1 MKDKINEIVE
11 KTQMKEKINTLVEKA
26 QVKERLNSALEK
38 GQEAKKEYESKM
50 KDPNSGPLYRAAAY
64 LVGTLVTILVVST
77 VYRVLHH
84 AVEVH
89 QLASEVEAG
98 PNVRVAVVGMS
109 SDQRTETLLGES
121 KPFQEVT
128 LYTKVSGFL
137 TQINVDKGDKV
148 EKDQILAIVSSP
160 ETSQQYAG
168 ALADAR
174 NKRTIANRMRPLLA
188 QNLVSVQDAQ
198 QSYSDADVAEAKLQQ
213 QGVMKGYQVLKAP
226 FSGQIT
232 ARYTDAGTLVQNA
245 ANSAQSA
252 QPLVTI
258 SDIDHLR
265 IYVYLDQKDAYFVKP
280 GFPVEISVAERPE
293 VKIKATITRMTGELD
308 SKTRTLLTE
317 IDLDNTNHELVPGS
331 FVYVSMKI
339 KTTPHLAVPAEA
351 LVLHNG
357 KHSVVVVSP
366 DNTIH
371 YREIEIADDDGKMIR
386 VLSGIKEGEIVALN
400 LGNTIE
406 DGSRVRPKKG

>member
-1 MKDKINEIVE
+1 MKEKLNKIVE
-11 KTQMKEKINTLVEKA
+11 KTQVKEKLKA
-26 QVKERLNSALEK
+26 TLEK
-38 GQEAKKEYESKM
+38 GQEAKKEYEAKM
-50 KDPNSGPLYRAAAY
+50 KDPSSGALYRSAAY
-64 LVGTLVTILVVST
+64 LVGTLVTILAVST
-77 VYRVLHH
+77 GYKMIRHVANVHEL
-84 AVEVH
+84 AVEI
-89 QLASEVEAG
+89 EAG
-98 PNVRVAVVGMS
+98 PIVRVAKVQMS
-109 SDQRTETLLGES
+109 SDERTETLLGET

-128 LYTKVSGFL
+128 LYAKVSGFL

-148 EKDQILAIVSSP
+148 VKDQTLAIVSSP
-160 ETSQQYAG
+160 ETSKQYDA

-198 QSYSDADVAEAKLQQ
+198 QTFSDADMAEAKLEQS
-213 QGVMKGYQVLKAP
+213 GVLKGYQVLKAP

-245 ANSAQSA
+245 MNSQSSA
-252 QPLVTI
+252 QPVVTI

-265 IYVYLDQKDAYFVKP
+265 IYVYLDQKDAYFVKA

-293 VKIKATITRMTGELD
+293 VKIKASVTRLTGELD

-317 IDLDNTNHELVPGS
+317 IDLDNSNHELVPGS

-339 KTTPHLAVPAEA
+339 KTTPHLAIPAEA

-357 KHSVVVVSP
+357 KHTVIVVTP

-371 YREIEIADDDGKMIR
+371 YREISIADDDGKMIR
-386 VLSGIKEGEIVALN
+386 VLSGLQEGETVALN

-406 DGSRVRPKKG
+406 DGSHVRPTS